1 MLGSVII
8 GIRFLVAALAASMPS
23 TEVDWRD
30 QLERLGAGEVEA
42 LARVRRL
49 ITAQLSRFGRYASR
63 DSWDDVAQEVVI
75 RVWRSHRDG
84 KIRDYAAFPGFLRV
98 MTRNTVID
106 AARRRRDE
114 ASSDVIEEIEDPLTK
129 GTTLGVAET
138 LALRNA
144 LGHLSDRHRE
154 VVESIYLEGRTY
166 DETAAALQKPRG
178 TINRLQREAMKQLR
192 DILFPDS

>member
-1 MLGSVII
+1 MLFM
-8 GIRFLVAALAASMPS
+8 GIRLLVAALAAAMPS
-23 TEVDWRD
+23 TEVDWQD

-84 KIRDYAAFPGFLRV
+84 KIRNYAAFPGFVRV

-106 AARRRRDE
+106 MARRRRDE
-114 ASSDVIEEIEDPLTK
+114 ASSDLIEEIEDPMTK
-129 GTTLGVAET
+129 GTGLGVGET

-144 LGHLSDRHRE
+144 LGQLSDRHRE
-154 VVESIYLEGRTY
+154 VVEAIYLQGRTY
-166 DETAAALQKPRG
+166 DEAAAALQKPRG

-192 DILFPDS
+192 GVLFPES

>member
-1 MLGSVII
+1 MRFM
-8 GIRFLVAALAASMPS
+8 GIRLLVAVLAAAMPS
-23 TEVDWRD
+23 AEVDWQD

-84 KIRDYAAFPGFLRV
+84 KIRNYAAFPGFVRV

-106 AARRRRDE
+106 MARRRRDE
-114 ASSDVIEEIEDPLTK
+114 ASSDVIEEVEDTTLK
-129 GTTLGVAET
+129 GTTLGVGEK

-144 LGHLSDRHRE
+144 LGQLSDRHRE
-154 VVESIYLEGRTY
+154 VVEAIYLEGRTY
-166 DETAAALQKPRG
+166 EETAAQLEKPRG

-192 DILFPDS
+192 DVLFPES

>member
-1 MLGSVII
+1 MFFT
-8 GIRFLVAALAASMPS
+8 GIRLLVTALAAAVPS
-23 TEVDWRD
+23 SEVDWQD

-84 KIRDYAAFPGFLRV
+84 KIRNYAAFPGFVRV

-106 AARRRRDE
+106 MARRRRDE
-114 ASSDVIEEIEDPLTK
+114 ASSDVIEEVED
-129 GTTLGVAET
+129 TTLEGTALGVGEK

-144 LGHLSDRHRE
+144 LGQLSDRHRE
-154 VVESIYLEGRTY
+154 VVEAIYLEGRTY
-166 DETAAALQKPRG
+166 EETAAQLEKPRG

-192 DILFPDS
+192 DVLFPES

>member
-1 MLGSVII
+1 MSPEPTIYRVLGSNFRIAHFFGSAPFCKDV
-8 GIRFLVAALAASMPS
+8 
-23 TEVDWRD
+23 
-30 QLERLGAGEVEA
+30 RLGAGEVEA

-84 KIRDYAAFPGFLRV
+84 KIRNYAAFPGFVRV

-106 AARRRRDE
+106 MARRRRDE
-114 ASSDVIEEIEDPLTK
+114 AASDVIEEVEDPTVSSPS
-129 GTTLGVAET
+129 LGVGET

-144 LGHLSDRHRE
+144 LGQLSDRHRE
-154 VVESIYLEGRTY
+154 VVEAIYLEGKTY
-166 DETAAALQKPRG
+166 DEAAAELQKPRG

-192 DILFPDS
+192 DVLFSDS